1 VNDETEGPDSTI
13 EPDDRDTNQ
22 IVVSEAPDKQTT
34 EAVQLGEVLHRM
46 GEAYRRDPV
55 QAVRGQTF
63 ISLLHEYVATQLES
77 RLTTFAIRRGI
88 KVRLEPLI
96 LGSTK
101 PKNVD
106 VAVVDPDNGPL
117 ILIGLRSQMS
127 SIGKNVLTYY
137 EGIVGECVSLQ
148 ERFPMAV
155 HGYAYLH
162 PYRSI
167 MPGHE
172 EVSIDHLRYARMYAA
187 VTGRPGPGY
196 KGLRGV
202 FDEFAYMV
210 VDFGRNP
217 PDVMDEHIKTAVPE
231 PDMSIHTFVNRLI
244 TLFKSRLVFWDV
256 FD

>member
-1 VNDETEGPDSTI
+1 MKMRVPSVADEIVKSERAEGMGKTI
-13 EPDDRDTNQ
+13 GL
-22 IVVSEAPDKQTT
+22 S
-34 EAVQLGEVLHRM
+34 EVLQQM
-46 GEAYRRDPV
+46 GESYRLNPV
-55 QAVRGQTF
+55 QAVRGQGF
-63 ISLLHEYVATQLES
+63 INQLHKYVGSQLQT
-77 RLTTFAIRRGI
+77 RLTKFAVRRKI
-88 KVRLEPLI
+88 TVQYEAQL

-106 VAVVDPDNGPL
+106 IAIVDPYNGPL
-117 ILIGLRSQMS
+117 VVIGIRSQMS
-127 SIGKNVLTYY
+127 SVGKNVLTYY
-137 EGIVGECVSLQ
+137 EGIVGECISLQ

-202 FDEFAYMV
+202 FEEFAYMV